1 MANERVASGTNFDG
15 VRDTRSNYIGRTI
28 AYIFGRNTFIGIA
41 SLMLLAIS
49 GFATWSGMNDFIVGV
64 STSPA
69 AQRRDIGGL
78 SVTNEMLVITIVIAL
93 TFLMWVC
100 LRESFREAAPK
111 SRSQVST
118 LAAVFAT
125 VLLPSR
131 SICFLH
137 SRRLDLVMASSGVL
151 SQVRKQQ

>member
-49 GFATWSGMNDFIVGV
+49 EFATWSGMNDFIVGV

-78 SVTNEMLVITIVIAL
+78 SVTNKMLVITIVIAL

-111 SRSQVST
+111 GRKSSERVGRGFRDSFIT
-118 LAAVFAT
+118 FALYLFLA
-125 VLLPSR
+125 LS
-131 SICFLH
+131 SIGF
-137 SRRLDLVMASSGVL
+137 GYGF
-151 SQVRKQQ
+151 